1 MTEIG
6 WLILLLFL
14 PFCLHMMV
22 SLVEG
27 IGDIVPR
34 KPKVIIQQEIRY
46 KERVVYKDRPSVKTK
61 SRSKSKPKP
70 KFKPKPAPSRSN
82 PMHKE
87 VVASLSVLGVSKGD
101 SSRLINSLVASG
113 KTYED
118 AESLLKDC
126 ISSL

>member
-61 SRSKSKPKP
+61 SKSKS
-70 KFKPKPAPSRSN
+70 KPKPAPSRSN

>member
-61 SRSKSKPKP
+61 SKSKSKS
-70 KFKPKPAPSRSN
+70 KPKPAPSRSN

-113 KTYED
+113 KTYQD

>member
-61 SRSKSKPKP
+61 SKSKSKSKS
-70 KFKPKPAPSRSN
+70 KPKPAPSRSN

>member
-61 SRSKSKPKP
+61 SKSKSKS
-70 KFKPKPAPSRSN
+70 KPKPAPSRSN